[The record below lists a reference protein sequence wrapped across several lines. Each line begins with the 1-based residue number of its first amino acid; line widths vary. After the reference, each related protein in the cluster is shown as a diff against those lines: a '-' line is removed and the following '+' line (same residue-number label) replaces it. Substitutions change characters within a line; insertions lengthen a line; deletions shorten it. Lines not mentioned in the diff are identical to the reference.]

1 MLEPISAIISVVSG
15 AITIWQAM
23 RAKSSAEKAET
34 AAETAAKTV
43 KDLLINNRHIENIT
57 ALKNS
62 YSDAVVQSRK
72 LGPGVTIDKIKGIN
86 IDEISERVSIFIEN
100 LSASRD
106 SIFPKYHDYAQFNK
120 SIMIVL
126 SKLSAANCDNDK
138 QKYGS
143 ELYQLLNT
151 ISNLINS
158 KATESLNNTNN
169 IGKQ

>member
-1 MLEPISAIISVVSG
+1 MLEFIFAIISVISG
-15 AITIWQAM
+15 VITIWQAL

-34 AAETAAKTV
+34 AANSV
-43 KDLLINNRHIENIT
+43 KDLLINNQHIETIT

-86 IDEISERVSIFIEN
+86 IDEISERVSIFIEK

-106 SIFPKYHDYAQFNK
+106 SIFPKHHDFEQFNK
-120 SIMIVL
+120 SIMDAL
-126 SKLSAANCDNDK
+126 SKLSTVTCDTDK